1 MTLTIEFSNVPELMG
16 QLQQFLATGKN
27 TVSPAHFTEKVIPE
41 TEAAEVV
48 APEPIAPAP
57 AAVIS
62 FAALSK
68 AAAKLLDAGKRAE
81 LLDLLQRF
89 GVQAMTN
96 LDKTQYA
103 AFAAELSKLG
113 AEI

>member
-16 QLQQFLATGKN
+16 QLQQFLTNGK
-27 TVSPAHFTEKVIPE
+27 TAPAPALITEKVIPE
-41 TEAAEVV
+41 TEAAVMV
-48 APEPIAPAP
+48 APEPITPAP
-57 AAVIS
+57 AAAIS

-96 LDKTQYA
+96 LEKTQYA
-103 AFAAELSKLG
+103 EFAAELSKLG